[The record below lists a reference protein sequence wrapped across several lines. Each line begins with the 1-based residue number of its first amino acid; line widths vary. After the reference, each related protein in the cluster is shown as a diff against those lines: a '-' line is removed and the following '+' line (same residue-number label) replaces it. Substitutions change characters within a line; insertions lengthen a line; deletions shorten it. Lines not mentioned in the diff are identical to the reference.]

1 MCVPRSGAAS
11 KAERIAI
18 FENSYAGC
26 KAFVLT
32 QDEMTSLDLL
42 DEGFKAGKLGRRDGW
57 GDKDVTGDD
66 WEPTNFV

>member
-1 MCVPRSGAAS
+1 
-11 KAERIAI
+11 
-18 FENSYAGC
+18 
-26 KAFVLT
+26 
-32 QDEMTSLDLL
+32 MTSLDLL